1 LKVISSILHRH
12 IRGIRYGVQNYI
24 PDGLLHC
31 SAWAGIASAQQAPYI
46 EQQPPVEVLN
56 ASIYQCAFSSSTNL
70 FCFVGSNNSLKIV
83 DASTLKE
90 EL

>member
-1 LKVISSILHRH
+1 MEFKTIFRMV
-12 IRGIRYGVQNYI
+12 VA
-24 PDGLLHC
+24 LLC
-31 SAWAGIASAQQAPYI
+31 WAGIASAQQAPYI